1 MDIVA
6 QPLDAAVKLLKTLDI
21 KYEISVTRPTR
32 SIFVVEEDNFYVIR
46 QHIDA
51 DGINHLV
58 VAAKM
63 GKEVF

>member
-1 MDIVA
+1 MDVVA
-6 QPLDAAVKLLKTLDI
+6 QPLDEAVRLMKTLDA
-21 KYEISVTRPTR
+21 KYEINVTRPTR
-32 SIFVVEEDNFYVIR
+32 SIFAVEEDNFYVIR

-51 DGINHLV
+51 DGIYHLV